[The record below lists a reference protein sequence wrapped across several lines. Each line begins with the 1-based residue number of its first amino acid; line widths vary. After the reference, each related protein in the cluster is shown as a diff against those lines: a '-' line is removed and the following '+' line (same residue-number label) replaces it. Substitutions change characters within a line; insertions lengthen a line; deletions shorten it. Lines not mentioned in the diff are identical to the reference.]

1 MRKVWVLALVTYRQY
16 LRSGTFLILTFGIPL
31 LMVIAGGIPLLS
43 MLNEAVPRLGYVDL
57 SQQLAA
63 GSQVEIDGDVTP
75 LTAYDTPAAARTALD
90 QGQIDAFL
98 VVPDG
103 YFEGES
109 PRFYA
114 LEAPG
119 PNTNEVLSVFL
130 REAMLADQPD
140 WLAARLADP
149 SRLTYVT
156 PAASQQVAEGA
167 GLLIY
172 AATPA
177 ILALAF
183 GLLVFTGAGQM
194 GAAIVQEKEQRSMEM
209 IITSLAPWQLV
220 SGKVLGITLL
230 SLAQFTIW
238 LTGGAIAL
246 GLAFFA
252 GSLSSV
258 SINWQALT
266 WAALLGI
273 PGYFLYAA
281 LGAGLGVIAGDR
293 QQARQLSALL
303 GFVALGPMY
312 LMGILINALNGPLAI
327 GLTLFPLTAP
337 IFALFRMTL
346 IQVPAWQLLASLLIL
361 LASLVATVWAVGRI
375 FRSALLMAGQAI
387 RPKQLWRALR
397 QT

>member
-1 MRKVWVLALVTYRQY
+1 
-16 LRSGTFLILTFGIPL
+16 
-31 LMVIAGGIPLLS
+31 

-57 SQQLAA
+57 SRQLAA
-63 GSQVEIDGDVTP
+63 VSQVEIDGDVTP

-90 QGQIDAFL
+90 QGEIDAYL

-114 LEAPG
+114 REAPG

-130 REAMLADQPD
+130 REAMLAGQPD
-140 WLAARLADP
+140 WLAARLANP

-156 PAASQQVAEGA
+156 PAANQQVAEGA

-172 AATPA
+172 AAMPA

-230 SLAQFTIW
+230 SLTQFTIW
-238 LTGGAIAL
+238 LSGGAIAL
-246 GLAFFA
+246 GLALFA
-252 GSLSSV
+252 GSLPSV

-312 LMGILINALNGPLAI
+312 MMGILVNALNGPLAI

-375 FRSALLMAGQAI
+375 FRSAMLMAGQAI
-387 RPKQLWRALR
+387 RPKQLWRVLR
-397 QT
+397 QA

>member
-1 MRKVWVLALVTYRQY
+1 
-16 LRSGTFLILTFGIPL
+16 
-31 LMVIAGGIPLLS
+31 
-43 MLNEAVPRLGYVDL
+43 
-57 SQQLAA
+57 
-63 GSQVEIDGDVTP
+63 
-75 LTAYDTPAAARTALD
+75 
-90 QGQIDAFL
+90 

-130 REAMLADQPD
+130 REAMLAGQPD

-156 PAASQQVAEGA
+156 PGANQQVAEGA

-177 ILALAF
+177 VLALAF

-230 SLAQFTIW
+230 SLTQFTIW

-281 LGAGLGVIAGDR
+281 LGAGLGVVAGDR

-312 LMGILINALNGPLAI
+312 LMGILINALNGPLAV

-375 FRSALLMAGQAI
+375 FRSAMLMAGQAI